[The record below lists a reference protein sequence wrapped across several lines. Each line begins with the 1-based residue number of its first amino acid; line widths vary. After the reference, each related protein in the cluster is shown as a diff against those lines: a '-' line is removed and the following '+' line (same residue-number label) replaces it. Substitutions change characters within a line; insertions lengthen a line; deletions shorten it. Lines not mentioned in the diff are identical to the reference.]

1 MPSPSTTHRHTLL
14 SRARESEIIQQ
25 HQAANNGEIS
35 KEKAYEVLAMR
46 RQPVRG
52 L

>member
-1 MPSPSTTHRHTLL
+1 MPSPTTTHRHALL
-14 SRARESEIIQQ
+14 SRARESEIIQ
-25 HQAANNGEIS
+25 QAANNGEIS